1 MASERFERTVLAM
14 GDKVPA
20 WGSWD
25 YPASLIVKP
34 LVDAFELSRDC
45 LGCYQFLVQA
55 CWDSALL
62 CVLQLSSLGCQTSSL
77 IFQC

>member
-1 MASERFERTVLAM
+1 MCAGKPGQRWVWVASELFERAVLAM

-34 LVDAFELSRDC
+34 LVGVFKLSRDC
-45 LGCYQFLVQA
+45 VG
-55 CWDSALL
+55 
-62 CVLQLSSLGCQTSSL
+62 
-77 IFQC
+77 